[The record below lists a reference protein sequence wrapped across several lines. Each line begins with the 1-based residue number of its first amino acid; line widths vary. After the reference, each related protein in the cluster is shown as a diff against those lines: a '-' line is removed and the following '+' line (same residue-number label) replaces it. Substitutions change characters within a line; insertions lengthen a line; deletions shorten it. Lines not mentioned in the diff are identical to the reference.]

1 MIQNKFQF
9 IGRLTRDAYY
19 VAANGEK
26 KAFATFD
33 LAVDGYDAEHTDF
46 FTLKAFGSNADYIG
60 KYTSKGTKVIINGR
74 VTLTK
79 EIEQVYTKQDGTT
92 QNFLAKQPEFIVEEI
107 DISAYP
113 SNKTE
118 AETPTESK

>member
-9 IGRLTRDAYY
+9 IGRLTKDPYY

-46 FTLKAFGSNADYIG
+46 FTLKTFRNADYVG
-60 KYTSKGTKVIINGR
+60 KYTSKGTLVAVEGR

-79 EIEQVYTKQDGTT
+79 EIEQVATKQDGTT
-92 QNFLAKQPEFIVEEI
+92 QNFFAKQPEFIVEDVKI
-107 DISAYP
+107 LAYP
-113 SNKTE
+113 SNK
-118 AETPTESK
+118 AEVESPTESK